1 MPSRRLALHRP
12 FQGHIVCPKPKV
24 VCALSL
30 KGIQGWGFSPLPPSF
45 SLSGLPLPTSYL
57 TDLLFFIL
65 FLFIVTLLYS
75 LSVPPLS
82 VNSPLCFSLSLCLPL
97 SLCLFLSL
105 CSLVLFAQ
113 TETLSAELKHYSS
126 VFSVLDSPDWNIVCR
141 VETSLTELKHY
152 SFGSLVFSAELPWHL
167 SLEVFVYFS
176 ENCIINTKTNSIYI
190 FYCYLTFL
198 SSY

>member
-1 MPSRRLALHRP
+1 MLTWHSLCTLSKRYIRLGV
-12 FQGHIVCPKPKV
+12 FTTT
-24 VCALSL
+24 
-30 KGIQGWGFSPLPPSF
+30 PSF

-75 LSVPPLS
+75 LSVLPLS
-82 VNSPLCFSLSLCLPL
+82 VNSPLCLSLSLYLFL
-97 SLCLFLSL
+97 SLSL

-152 SFGSLVFSAELPWHL
+152 SFGSLVFSAELPWH
-167 SLEVFVYFS
+167 FW
-176 ENCIINTKTNSIYI
+176 CRG
-190 FYCYLTFL
+190 
-198 SSY
+198 